1 MRVQMQGEAA
11 EKFVLENQKIAL
23 RLGRSFGEF
32 LSLFIV
38 FYAIGKKI
46 WSVTREKRQDGE
58 AEQQLWG
65 AGEGRQLFTWWMQQT

>member
-11 EKFVLENQKIAL
+11 EKFALENQKIAS

-38 FYAIGKKI
+38 FYAIGKKNM
-46 WSVTREKRQDGE
+46 VGDQRKETR
-58 AEQQLWG
+58 W
-65 AGEGRQLFTWWMQQT
+65 